1 MGFRIFSKIVIALG
15 VVLVVVVLLEFVLL
29 TFYVK
34 ETDADVPKTKING
47 VINLVTKDSRKI
59 INPTSKT
66 KTEMKQVKHEETKR

>member
-34 ETDADVPKTKING
+34 ETDADFPKTKING
-47 VINLVTKDSRKI
+47 VINLVTKDSGKI
-59 INPTSKT
+59 YNPTSKT
-66 KTEMKQVKHEETKR
+66 QTEMKQVKHEETKR